1 MFLFQF
7 GGGMGR
13 GSDSYDDGYSAN
25 GNNVGGFSGGGGDE
39 EEAWD
44 WSAWPLGAWAD
55 ITRW

>member
-1 MFLFQF
+1 MCAYIKCGVFLFQF

-44 WSAWPLGAWAD
+44 
-55 ITRW
+55 